1 MFYRYRFES
10 EIYPSLSLIPLH
22 VRLKLDLTGVKISL
36 KGWLA
41 FSLEERWAV
50 CHLPVETEEERKTF
64 SSYLDF
70 LSRRYLGEN
79 AASVPPITD
88 PPWEDLGR
96 VAEPVQ
102 AKSKKIGKAVTLKEW
117 SQWNLLQRYAL
128 FKLSISKNEPELFYE
143 ALREFREEIGKP

>member
-41 FSLEERWAV
+41 FSLEERWAA

-102 AKSKKIGKAVTLKEW
+102 AKSKGIGEAVTLKEW

-128 FKLSISKNEPELFYE
+128 FKLSISKRQPEQFYE